1 MKNIAIK
8 VVKNIMTITVDLKKE
23 FGPSKS
29 GKTII
34 IGSTEGNQTVAPNVV
49 LGMNVY
55 KYPDK

>member
-1 MKNIAIK
+1 MKNITVK
-8 VVKNIMTITVDLKKE
+8 VVKDVLTITVDLKKE

-55 KYPDK
+55 KYPNK

>member
-29 GKTII
+29 AKTII

-55 KYPDK
+55 KYPEK